1 MTNQDF
7 EDSASVISIGSLLLL
22 LFAAIAGAFI
32 GVVLLPLVVPG
43 LSVSLSGPAPKV
55 YWYLS
60 RASGLVAYALIWLS
74 VALGLLITNRL
85 ARIWPG
91 GPLSA
96 DVHQFA
102 SLLGLT
108 FAVFHGLILLGDHY
122 INFTLAQLLVPF
134 ASSNYQPL
142 WVGLGQI
149 GFYLT
154 LPLTFS
160 FYVRKQIGYRAWRLI
175 HYGSFTVF
183 VLVFLHGAGSGTDT
197 ANPLISAMYY
207 LTGGTVLFL
216 TIYRILE
223 ALGSRSNAPR
233 RV

>member
-1 MTNQDF
+1 MTNHNF
-7 EDSASVISIGSLLLL
+7 EDSDSVISLGSLLLL

-43 LSVSLSGPAPKV
+43 LSVSLTGPAPKA

-60 RASGLVAYALIWLS
+60 RASGLVAYVLVWLS

-91 GPLSA
+91 GPLAA

-134 ASSNYQPL
+134 ASRNYQPL
-142 WVGLGQI
+142 WVGLGQL

-160 FYVRKQIGYRAWRLI
+160 FYIRKQIGYRAWRLI

-183 VLVFLHGAGSGTDT
+183 VLVFLHGAGSGTDSS
-197 ANPLISAMYY
+197 NFFISATYY
-207 LTGGTVLFL
+207 LTGGAVLFL

-223 ALGSRSNAPR
+223 ALGSKSHAPR
-233 RV
+233 RA

>member
-1 MTNQDF
+1 MTNQNF
-7 EDSASVISIGSLLLL
+7 EDSDSVISLGSLLLL

-32 GVVLLPLVVPG
+32 GVVLLPLIVPG
-43 LSVSLSGPAPKV
+43 LSGSLTGPAPKA

-60 RASGLVAYALIWLS
+60 RASGLVAYALVWLS

-91 GPLSA
+91 GPLAA

-122 INFTLAQLLVPF
+122 INFSLAQLLVPF

-142 WVGLGQI
+142 WVGLGQL

-160 FYVRKQIGYRAWRLI
+160 FYIRKQIGYRAWRLI

-183 VLVFLHGAGSGTDT
+183 VLVFLHGAGSGTDS
-197 ANPLISAMYY
+197 ANFFISAMYY
-207 LTGGTVLFL
+207 LTGGAVLFL

-223 ALGSRSNAPR
+223 ALGNRSNAPR
-233 RV
+233 RA

>member
-1 MTNQDF
+1 MTNQNF
-7 EDSASVISIGSLLLL
+7 EDSDSVISLGSLLLL

-43 LSVSLSGPAPKV
+43 LSGSLTGPAPKA

-60 RASGLVAYALIWLS
+60 RASGLVAYVLVWLS

-91 GPLSA
+91 GPLAA

-108 FAVFHGLILLGDHY
+108 FAVFHALILLGDHY

-142 WVGLGQI
+142 WVGLGQL

-160 FYVRKQIGYRAWRLI
+160 FYIRKQIGYRAWRLI

-183 VLVFLHGAGSGTDT
+183 MLVFLHGAGSGTDSS
-197 ANPLISAMYY
+197 NFFISAMYY

-223 ALGSRSNAPR
+223 ALGSKSNAPR
-233 RV
+233 RA